1 MSICYDVLTLGESEV
16 YLNDQHMGLA
26 AEVRLH
32 KLVERITV
40 ERPEGGELTA
50 RKLIPL
56 RRSFSIE
63 LKLKEL
69 APAAFSFFTGDGGS
83 AYFAVANHGMRDYL
97 RLFPDRPTKLRHLPA
112 TTPSVKSADGSITY
126 AVGVDFQEDWLNG
139 RFSLLPE
146 SSIAPGQ
153 LLRVDYTADFPAG
166 REVVLAEQTPT
177 TAVMEILH
185 RYPDGESFL
194 SLVLRKVELD
204 GSGLLALEAEDLI
217 SVPLAGRCLADENY
231 PASPFGYARFYSTM
245 MAQMENR
252 P

>member
-1 MSICYDVLTLGESEV
+1 MSICYDALTLGESEV

-32 KLVERITV
+32 KLVERLAV
-40 ERPEGGELTA
+40 ERPDGGELTA

-69 APAAFSFFTGDGGS
+69 APAALSFFTGDGAS
-83 AYFAVANHGMRDYL
+83 TYLAVANHGMRDYL
-97 RLFPDRPTKLRHLPA
+97 RLFTDRPTKLRHLPA
-112 TTPSVKSADGSITY
+112 TTPTVKSADGTITY
-126 AVGVDFQEDWLNG
+126 AAGVDYQEDWANG

-166 REVVLAEQTPT
+166 REVALAEQTPT
-177 TAVMEILH
+177 TAAMEILH

-231 PASPFGYARFYSTM
+231 PTSPFGYARFYSAM